1 MTLQG
6 SARRLASVYGTL
18 PIGAVHDTTSNMSAD
33 AAPGSESEPS
43 GGRVLV
49 VDDDEMI
56 CRQLASG
63 LASAGYQVVTAHD
76 GSGAITQAETTPPDI
91 AIVDLEM
98 PTSGL
103 DVIRHL
109 KQMHGTAVH
118 VIVMTGHD
126 DERRRSDAFDAGTD
140 DFVVKPTGLS
150 ELKRRVAAALRSQRA
165 FVEVRLA
172 KEVADRRMTYGAEA
186 SALLAHDLNN
196 SLAVSLSNL
205 EFLFEELVLDADQKD
220 AMGSTLRSLRR
231 MSGLV
236 ANFVDVARF
245 EDAAV
250 KPIVAPVRVRK
261 LLESVLD
268 VNLAAAKQGVRF
280 EVVCEQDFES
290 RFDVALIERVLHN
303 LIGNAS
309 RYCNAGGTVTVSCQ
323 RWNDVGSTELAVTN
337 TGPQVSGVVRENLF
351 GKYVQGGGGK
361 RGMGLYFCR
370 LVAEAHGGKVEYE
383 TAAVGPSFVVRLPGR
398 A

>member
-1 MTLQG
+1 
-6 SARRLASVYGTL
+6 
-18 PIGAVHDTTSNMSAD
+18 MSAD
-33 AAPGSESEPS
+33 ASAGSESEPS

-49 VDDDEMI
+49 VDDDEQI
-56 CRQLASG
+56 CRLLAAG

-76 GSGAITQAETTPPDI
+76 GAGAMSQGEDTPPDI

-109 KQMHGTAVH
+109 KKMHGAAIH

-126 DERRRSDAFDAGTD
+126 DERSRSDAFDAGTD

-150 ELKRRVAAALRSQRA
+150 ELKRRVAAALRSKRA

-172 KEVADRRMTYGAEA
+172 KEIADRRMTYGAEA

-196 SLAVSLSNL
+196 SLAVSLGNL
-205 EFLFEELVLDADQKD
+205 QYLAEEIQLDPEQQD
-220 AMGSTLRSLRR
+220 AMASTLRSLRR

-236 ANFVDVARF
+236 ANFVDIARF

-250 KPIVAPVRVRK
+250 KPIVATARVRK

-280 EVVCEQDFES
+280 EVECEAELEG
-290 RFDVALIERVLHN
+290 RFDAALIERVLHN
-303 LIGNAS
+303 LVGNAS
-309 RYCNAGGTVTVSCQ
+309 RYCNAGGVVTVSGH
-323 RWNDVGSTELAVTN
+323 RWNDTGSCELAVTN
-337 TGPQVSGVVRENLF
+337 TGPQVSEEIRVNLF
-351 GKYVQGGGGK
+351 GKYVRGGGGK

-370 LVAEAHGGKVEYE
+370 LVAEAHGGRIDYE
-383 TAAVGPSFVVRLPGR
+383 AAPVGPSFVVRIPGR